1 MAQFEF
7 SGIDDLILSMEQ
19 AEALPEYLVDEILTE
34 QAEVLAEEIRLRG
47 KGYGVEAK
55 EGGGKMLASIKP
67 GKPKKGKKGGRQIV
81 VSARGSRKRGN
92 TKVTNGEIAFLNN
105 YGKRNQNARPF
116 WSDAESMSEKTMR
129 RVARE
134 IYDRWLT
141 KLGL

>member
-19 AEALPEYLVDEILTE
+19 VEALPEYLVDAILTE

-47 KGYGVEAK
+47 KGYGVEDS
-55 EGGGKMLASIKP
+55 GKLLSSIKP

-92 TKVTNGEIAFLNN
+92 RKVNNGEIAFLNN
-105 YGKRNQNARPF
+105 YGTRYQKARPF
-116 WSDAESMSEKTMR
+116 WSDAESMSEQTMR